1 MACYD
6 EYMETFDLTP
16 ADPERADKLAHYLLR
31 AINKANRKYHLF
43 ADGDTILVA
52 VSGGKDSMTL
62 LDLLRRRQAT
72 GRERYRLIAAHI
84 HSDYYCGRT
93 VPEEWL
99 EAWCAAHHIP
109 LVIES
114 ISVAEDIARMR
125 KSHCFRCA
133 WVRRKTL
140 FDLADRLGCNVIAFA
155 HHADDIAETVLMN
168 LFYNAR
174 LAWMAPRVSF
184 FGGKITVIRPLA
196 LVEERDIPP
205 FVQASGFPIS
215 GEPCPSALG
224 GRRLLIKRFLRELE
238 SENHR
243 VKRSI
248 FAAMH
253 RLSQGERAP
262 SMELEENA

>member
-1 MACYD
+1 MDALP
-6 EYMETFDLTP
+6 LTP

-72 GRERYRLIAAHI
+72 ARERYRLIAAHI
-84 HSDYYCGRT
+84 HSDYYCGQT
-93 VPEEWL
+93 VPEAWL
-99 EAWCAAHHIP
+99 EAWCAAHGIP
-109 LVIES
+109 LVIERV
-114 ISVAEDIARMR
+114 SVAEDIAQMR

-133 WVRRKTL
+133 WVRRKAL

-155 HHADDIAETVLMN
+155 HHADDIAETVLLN

-184 FGGKITVIRPLA
+184 FGGKLTVIRPLA

-205 FVQASGFPIS
+205 FVRASGFPIE
-215 GEPCPSALG
+215 GGPCPSALE

-238 SENHR
+238 SEHHR

-253 RLSQGERAP
+253 RLSQ
-262 SMELEENA
+262 EEKGFSLDQDADV